1 MQAANVSFDDIAN
14 AISRENMD
22 ISGGLLDV
30 GNTKRSIQLKGQLKS
45 SFDIEQI
52 VVRNAQGNPIYLRDI
67 ANVRD
72 TVKETESYAR
82 LNGKKVITLNI
93 MNVQAKT

>member
-93 MNVQAKT
+93 INVQAKT